1 MTVEA
6 TSGKFSPSGLILIG
20 LSTGM
25 VHIMS
30 FNCFSKSLETLRL
43 LDCRNKRGPK
53 SSGRKITGFDFVGD
67 LCLISSNDSRIRL
80 FDLES
85 FEIRQKYKGLKNESS
100 KIAAS
105 VGGNGKY
112 VISGSENG
120 GAFIWNLTSLTV
132 PKLNPVFTKKKR
144 YKNSTYEVINV
155 DKQKTTSTAKFA
167 PDKLVE
173 TVQRRYNSS
182 KQGVS
187 IQSVII
193 IAQKGV
199 LSVFYNKVLLTRKNS
214 TLNKSFN

>member
-1 MTVEA
+1 
-6 TSGKFSPSGLILIG
+6 
-20 LSTGM
+20 
-25 VHIMS
+25 
-30 FNCFSKSLETLRL
+30 
-43 LDCRNKRGPK
+43 
-53 SSGRKITGFDFVGD
+53 VGD